1 MIETTRLDVAGVVAA
16 AVECRRVADRAEA
29 ELLVVAV
36 RWADLHTVGP
46 GADGGADGGADNG
59 AAGAAAGFGVGR
71 DLVGAQ
77 RLVPLAGAG
86 TPLVAEFAPG
96 ELGAALGITSHAAAC
111 LVGDSLELRHRL
123 PRLWAAVHA
132 GRLQAWRAR
141 KVAQTTVCLSVQ
153 AAGFVDAQVAPVAHK
168 VGLSRV
174 LRLVEVAM
182 RRYDPD
188 L

>member
-1 MIETTRLDVAGVVAA
+1 MIETTGLDVAGVVAA

-29 ELLVVAV
+29 ELLVVAA

-46 GADGGADGGADNG
+46 GADGGADNG

-111 LVGDSLELRHRL
+111 LVGDSLELRPRL

-141 KVAQTTVCLSVQ
+141 KIAQTTVCLSVQ